1 MWQERCNKWKKG
13 EGGAGWGCGDD
24 TLLLSLPPP
33 FSACQSLGQP
43 SEDGIEQ
50 AARRARHQRREGQG
64 TKQSSMFLV
73 TPQSAFQSA
82 RNRQQQ
88 RIHDIYTHYCRRVV
102 GCQGILCQTM
112 NGHTENI
119 LGLIMST
126 YCDICLGEEASQSIS
141 APSPLCARIFGQF
154 SFPMPISLFRPR
166 SQSNLGLA
174 YISPGFV

>member
-1 MWQERCNKWKKG
+1 MLMMD
-13 EGGAGWGCGDD
+13 A
-24 TLLLSLPPP
+24 LSPFYKDRSYIKRQALYVPPSQ
-33 FSACQSLGQP
+33 SAYPYMQP
-43 SEDGIEQ
+43 EHEQ
-50 AARRARHQRREGQG
+50 RG
-64 TKQSSMFLV
+64 MFLV

-82 RNRQQQ
+82 RNRQQ
-88 RIHDIYTHYCRRVV
+88 RIHDIHTHTRKVDV
-102 GCQGILCQTM
+102 GCQGTVCQTM

-166 SQSNLGLA
+166 SRC
-174 YISPGFV
+174 